1 MKYLVSFGLLL
12 SFSAPIHS
20 ATSATAS
27 MGGIEYFSTLISL
40 ADKDTSGD
48 GAGMAIIGLSLFV
61 LTLASW
67 FISPFLGIFATVP
80 LSIIGLLLSIFGL
93 RRARKRWYQTKT
105 IRILSILGIVLNGLL
120 LIGGFWLLLG
130 IFS

>member
-1 MKYLVSFGLLL
+1 
-12 SFSAPIHS
+12 
-20 ATSATAS
+20 
-27 MGGIEYFSTLISL
+27 MGGIEYFSTLLSL